1 MHASFDAP
9 KPEIKVFHVK
19 NAVPK
24 DVITEILLGIEEE
37 GLPYSVEEK
46 DPDTALY
53 LAYQAAEASHLG
65 VGIGIDSSEIVLH
78 HIKLKEDEPL
88 FSISA
93 QNTEENY
100 RSLGANAARVI
111 KRMPFKAL

>member
-9 KPEIKVFHVK
+9 KPEIKVFHVR

-53 LAYQAAEASHLG
+53 LAYQA
-65 VGIGIDSSEIVLH
+65 SEIVLH

-100 RSLGANAARVI
+100 RSIGANAARVI